1 MDTLKR
7 KWLKYAVI
15 GILVMGFGLSV
26 LGEAMI
32 AKALDKP
39 ILNWFLIGTAGLSL
53 IFAGLSVF
61 GQAVVYK
68 TMIDQKKKDL

>member
-7 KWLKYAVI
+7 KWLKYAVL
-15 GILVMGFGLSV
+15 GILVMGFGFSV
-26 LGEAMI
+26 LGEGMI
-32 AKALDKP
+32 AKALGKP